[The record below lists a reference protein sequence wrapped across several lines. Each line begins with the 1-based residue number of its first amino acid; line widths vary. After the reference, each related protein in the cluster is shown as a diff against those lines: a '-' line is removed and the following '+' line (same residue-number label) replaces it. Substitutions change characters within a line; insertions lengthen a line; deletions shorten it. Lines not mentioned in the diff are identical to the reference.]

1 MTPILYW
8 PDADPD
14 ALIDATSDPL
24 FDVNSEQLLATGD
37 YTAARTFDS
46 YGRGALVDCIKC
58 EVTEERNGSYELTME
73 YPISGAHFD
82 DMELRC
88 IIMAQPNFNDDPQAF
103 RIYSITAPIDGKVTV
118 LARHLS
124 YDLSG
129 IPVTPF
135 TATSCAAACSGLIS
149 NALVASPFT
158 IGTTLGTIADFKVD
172 VPSSVRSWFGGKEG
186 SLIDV
191 YGGEWAYDNYTCTL
205 KNARGADRGVV
216 IRYGKNLI
224 DFEQE
229 KNCEEV
235 YTGVLAYWADDEGHQ
250 VRTNVINVAGLYDYR
265 RILVLDMSQDFEEQ
279 PTKAQLTTRANTYIT
294 ANNIGVPKVNITLDW
309 VQTSELSDRV
319 DLCDTVLVEFE
330 RIGVSAKAKCISTTW
345 DVLKDRYSKIE
356 FGEPKTNITDTIA
369 GMQDAEKKQ
378 ETSVSNAMLRA
389 INNATALITGN
400 SGGYVVMHDG
410 DGDGYPD
417 ELLIMDTPD
426 ISTATK
432 VWRWNQNGLG
442 YSSSGVDGPYGL
454 AITANGAIVAD
465 FITTGSMSADRI
477 TAGTMLADRIRGGIL
492 ELGGSGNGNGTVKIY
507 DSSGAL
513 AISMNN
519 NGISVSR
526 TATFYASN
534 YAASD
539 VTAVQNI
546 LLGNTTPT
554 AAQINKYDIDGNGVI
569 TAADLTKV
577 QKLANGDVSSY
588 TLSVSVDIGDPSTAT
603 VLKTAGVSIRSNGLY
618 AETAGIKNL
627 YTDVV
632 KPYSANAGTG
642 IQVQA
647 TLSVTGNFTTS
658 GATSTL
664 GGSVYAKGVYSS
676 TTSAGSV
683 VRVVDSGGLLARYVS
698 SSKRYKHDITSELD
712 EDPRKLYELEVRQFK
727 YNDDYLNPED
737 QRAGKNVLGFISE
750 EVAEVM
756 PGAVDYDE
764 EGRPEMWNVHIIV
777 PAMLKLIQEQ
787 KYEIDELKARIERI
801 EARFV
806 DDGR

>member
-37 YTAARTFDS
+37 YTASRTFDS
-46 YGRGALVDCIKC
+46 YGRGALVDCISC

-135 TATSCAAACSGLIS
+135 TATSCSAACSGLVS
-149 NALVASPFT
+149 NALVTSPFT

-205 KNARGADRGVV
+205 KSARGTDRGVV

-235 YTGVLAYWADDEGHQ
+235 YTGVLPYWADDEGHQ
-250 VRTNVINVAGLYDYR
+250 IRTNIINVAGQYDYR
-265 RILVLDMSQDFEEQ
+265 RILVLDLSQDFEEQ
-279 PTKAQLTTRANTYIT
+279 PTKAQLKARAETYIT

-309 VQTSELSDRV
+309 VQTSELTDRV

-330 RIGVSAKAKCISTTW
+330 RLGVSAKAKCISTTW
-345 DVLKDRYSKIE
+345 DVLKDRYSRIE

-369 GMQDAEKKQ
+369 GMQDEEKKQ

-389 INNATALITGN
+389 IGAATAAITGN
-400 SGGYVVMHDG
+400 SGGYVVLHDG
-410 DGDGYPD
+410 NGDGEPD
-417 ELLIMDTPD
+417 ELLVMNAAD
-426 ISTATK
+426 ISSATK
-432 VWRWNQNGLG
+432 LWRLNLGGFG
-442 YSSSGVDGPYGL
+442 YSSSGYNGTYGTAITMDGEIVADYITTGTLDASQANITNINASNINTGTLTAIAINNGSGTFQVDASGNLTASSAAITGGYITLDTQNISQGL
-454 AITANGAIVAD
+454 TLKNTAGTTYTKLSASSIQRVVSGTTVLNMLNGAITANST
-465 FITTGSMSADRI
+465 ITFPNVYTTTNSGGGYVRVLD
-477 TAGTMLADRIRGGIL
+477 AGTLC
-492 ELGGSGNGNGTVKIY
+492 
-507 DSSGAL
+507 
-513 AISMNN
+513 
-519 NGISVSR
+519 
-526 TATFYASN
+526 
-534 YAASD
+534 
-539 VTAVQNI
+539 
-546 LLGNTTPT
+546 
-554 AAQINKYDIDGNGVI
+554 
-569 TAADLTKV
+569 
-577 QKLANGDVSSY
+577 
-588 TLSVSVDIGDPSTAT
+588 
-603 VLKTAGVSIRSNGLY
+603 
-618 AETAGIKNL
+618 
-627 YTDVV
+627 
-632 KPYSANAGTG
+632 
-642 IQVQA
+642 
-647 TLSVTGNFTTS
+647 
-658 GATSTL
+658 
-664 GGSVYAKGVYSS
+664 
-676 TTSAGSV
+676 
-683 VRVVDSGGLLARYVS
+683 RYVS

-727 YNDDYLNPED
+727 YNDDYLDPND
-737 QRAGKNVLGFISE
+737 QRAGQNVLGLIAE

-756 PGAVDYDE
+756 PGAADYDS
-764 EGRPEMWNVHIIV
+764 EGRPEMWNVHVIV
-777 PAMLKLIQEQ
+777 PAMLKLVQEQ
-787 KYEIDELKARIERI
+787 KNEIDELKARIERL
-801 EARFV
+801 EARFL

>member
-103 RIYSITAPIDGKVTV
+103 RIYSITAPINGKVTV

-279 PTKAQLTTRANTYIT
+279 PTAAQLTTRANTYIT

-389 INNATALITGN
+389 IANATALITGN

-417 ELLIMDTPD
+417 ELLVMNTPD
-426 ISTATK
+426 VETATS
-432 VWRWNQNGLG
+432 VWRFNKSGLG
-442 YSSSGVDGPYGL
+442 FSGSGYGGPYGL
-454 AITANGAIVAD
+454 AMTANGEIVAD
-465 FITTGSMSADRI
+465 FITTGTLSADRI
-477 TAGTMLADRIRGGIL
+477 NGGTITGVAINNGSGTFQVDENGNLTASSAAITGGYITLDTQNISQGLVLKNTAGTTQTKLTASSIQRTVSGTTVLNML
-492 ELGGSGNGNGTVKIY
+492 NG
-507 DSSGAL
+507 A
-513 AISMNN
+513 
-519 NGISVSR
+519 
-526 TATFYASN
+526 
-534 YAASD
+534 
-539 VTAVQNI
+539 
-546 LLGNTTPT
+546 
-554 AAQINKYDIDGNGVI
+554 I
-569 TAADLTKV
+569 TA
-577 QKLANGDVSSY
+577 N
-588 TLSVSVDIGDPSTAT
+588 STIT
-603 VLKTAGVSIRSNGLY
+603 FPNVYSTTNSGGGYVRVL
-618 AETAGIKNL
+618 
-627 YTDVV
+627 D
-632 KPYSANAGTG
+632 AGT
-642 IQVQA
+642 
-647 TLSVTGNFTTS
+647 LC
-658 GATSTL
+658 
-664 GGSVYAKGVYSS
+664 
-676 TTSAGSV
+676 
-683 VRVVDSGGLLARYVS
+683 RYVS
-698 SSKRYKHDITSELD
+698 SSTRYKHDITAELD
-712 EDPRKLYELEVRQFK
+712 DENDPLRLLELEPKQFK
-727 YNDDYLNPED
+727 YNDDYLDKND
-737 QRAGKNVLGFISE
+737 QRYGQNVLGFIAE

-756 PGAVDYDE
+756 PGAVDYDS
-764 EGRPEMWNVHIIV
+764 EGRPEMWNVHVVV
-777 PAMLKLIQEQ
+777 PALLGIVKHQ
-787 KYEIDELKARIERI
+787 KDEIDELRARVERL
-801 EARFV
+801 EARFI